1 MRILRSI
8 SLIGAHAVSVLALCS
23 APARGVQLSIPPA
36 ATDILDKIYSFDTD
50 AAISAARNMQ
60 QEQPTHPLGYLLE
73 AEAIWWK
80 VWCNSA
86 EFRYGMTDVR
96 HRPKRSDDQVYLKLA
111 TKITTL
117 AEEQLRQQET
127 AEMHFYAG
135 IGEALAA
142 RLYALR
148 GENRIAARAGVR
160 ARAHFLRALQLDP
173 TLADADLGVGL
184 YNYYVD
190 TLSSVARVLR
200 FFMGIPG
207 GSKQEGIREL
217 EHAISK
223 GVLTPNLARFYLA
236 MNLHRYD
243 LQYEKA
249 LAVIGPLAD
258 AYPSNPL
265 FQLVRGDLYA
275 KLNRKEQALASYRTA
290 ASVTVNDAEC
300 AAHIKELV
308 HAALR
313 PLGVS
318 DLRMDQ

>member
-1 MRILRSI
+1 MRILRRI
-8 SLIGAHAVSVLALCS
+8 SLIGAHVLSVLALCCAS
-23 APARGVQLSIPPA
+23 TRGAQLSVPPT
-36 ATDILDKIYSFDTD
+36 ATNILDKIYSFDTD
-50 AAISAARNMQ
+50 AAISAARSMQ
-60 QEQPTHPLGYLLE
+60 QEQPTRPLGYLLE
-73 AEAIWWK
+73 AEAVWWK
-80 VWCNSA
+80 MWCTSA
-86 EFRYGMTDVR
+86 DFRYGMTDVR
-96 HRPKRSDDQVYLKLA
+96 HRPKRGDDQAYLKFA
-111 TKITTL
+111 AKVTAL

-135 IGEALAA
+135 MGEALAA
-142 RLYALR
+142 QLYPLR
-148 GENRIAARAGVR
+148 GENRNAARAGVR

-217 EHAISK
+217 EQAISK

-243 LQYEKA
+243 LQYERA

-258 AYPSNPL
+258 SYPSNPL

-275 KLNRKEQALASYRTA
+275 KLNRKEQALASYRA
-290 ASVTVNDAEC
+290 AAAMTVNDAEC
-300 AAHIKELV
+300 AAHIKGLV
-308 HAALR
+308 RASLKALGASEMR
-313 PLGVS
+313 IDP
-318 DLRMDQ
+318 